1 MAKKGKLKSALT
13 SQQSRLKNNAK
24 AKAQEALHVENR
36 RNQKQSGSASTIG
49 SNKNKK
55 TGNNV
60 TSRISGNK
68 SLPTP
73 LSEKGKGKRRSTV
86 PFQETDRILLIG
98 EGNFSFARA
107 LILHSSL
114 RHLPAVN
121 LTATAYDS
129 EEECFEKYPEA
140 REIVQVLKERGV
152 EVLFNVDATAL
163 QKCKALKGRRWN
175 RVAWN
180 FPHAGEW
187 ILT

>member
-1 MAKKGKLKSALT
+1 MRWLDAQSVQVSGRIDPQGINVFFGLDDTDDVDPGEGGSFCQSSANPT
-13 SQQSRLKNNAK
+13 
-24 AKAQEALHVENR
+24 AQETN
-36 RNQKQSGSASTIG
+36 
-49 SNKNKK
+49 
-55 TGNNV
+55 
-60 TSRISGNK
+60 
-68 SLPTP
+68 
-73 LSEKGKGKRRSTV
+73 
-86 PFQETDRILLIG
+86 RILLIG

-140 REIVQVLKERGV
+140 REIVQGLKERGV

-163 QKCKALKGRRWN
+163 EKCKALKGRRWN

-187 ILT
+187 TADIVMITFSPMFF